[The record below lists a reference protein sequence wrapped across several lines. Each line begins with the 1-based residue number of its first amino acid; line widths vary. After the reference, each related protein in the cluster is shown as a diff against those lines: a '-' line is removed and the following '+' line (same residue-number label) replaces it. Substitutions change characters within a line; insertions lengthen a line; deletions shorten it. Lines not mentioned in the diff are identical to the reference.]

1 MALKAATQDRFFFLV
16 LIAFALVLFS
26 SCATNFPANKPFVYE
41 NTISLP
47 QNFSSNQKKELE
59 PLLLQQLHDSIRVR
73 KTSKFLFF
81 TKREITP
88 VYDSINA
95 DKSLVFIRAF
105 LNSLGYYRDSV
116 RYDTTMKVVQ
126 NQYRT
131 TVNFYIENAQMFR
144 FDSISY
150 NLLQDT
156 AEGPLRNTASR
167 QKLQEI
173 TNNSLRQ
180 SEVRKGEPFS
190 QAVLAQEIN
199 RLSEEYKNNGFLKF
213 SSEEFLVL
221 WDTVGLA
228 LIRPTLDPLEQAAQ
242 LEELRRRRANPTVDI
257 DFRLRSNDDTSRL
270 IQYHV
275 GDVTIYPDL
284 TSDTS
289 EYYPTIDTIKGYRF
303 VSYKNLFKPRKLTE
317 YVFLNRGDLY
327 RNSNVLKT
335 QNRFSGLN
343 SWRSV
348 VVLPVPRP
356 GVDTVDF
363 EIKMTPAS
371 RYLLTANLE
380 GSRNLTPL
388 VPTGNLLGVGANFSI
403 LNRNFLRAANLFTN
417 NFRYGVELNV
427 ASSQNFIQTLQFSY
441 SGTVQ
446 FPRKIPSRLPNFNF
460 IPYER
465 VRTIVSAN
473 FAYTNRLNFFT
484 VSTFNTSWGYEF
496 AWKNK
501 LLNIRFPNI
510 EYNDLSRGPN
520 LEKLI
525 QNNRSFAYLFSKG
538 LILSNI
544 YNLNFVRG
552 GKTLTVLT
560 SMSFEHAGL
569 IASASIFK
577 SKFMDS
583 NLYRFVKF
591 DAERTWT
598 IKIRRSALAFR
609 VFGGVGIPIPRNPLD
624 SLNMNL
630 PFFRQYIAGGPNSM
644 RAWGIRRLGPGSSVK
659 SFDRDQAPD
668 RFGDMRIEAN
678 AEYRFYLANV
688 SGVTLNGALF
698 VDVGN
703 VWFLRENRGF
713 PNGEFNLARFGK
725 DIAIGT
731 GTGLRIDFSFLKL
744 RFDYAF
750 KVKDPTP
757 ANIEDQ
763 NKWFHKWQLLGGQLQ
778 FGIDYPF

>member
-1 MALKAATQDRFFFLV
+1 MALKAATQDRLFFIILT
-16 LIAFALVLFS
+16 AFALMLFS

-41 NTISLP
+41 NSISLP
-47 QNFSSNQKKELE
+47 KNFSRNEQKELE

-95 DKSLVFIRAF
+95 DKSLVFISSF

-116 RYDTTMKVVQ
+116 RYDTTMKVVD

-131 TVNFYIENAQMFR
+131 TVNFYIENAQLFR
-144 FDSISY
+144 FDSIGY

-156 AEGPLRNTASR
+156 VEGPLRNSASR

-173 TNNSLRQ
+173 TNNAMRQ

-213 SSEEFLVL
+213 SSEEFIVL

-257 DFRLRSNDDTSRL
+257 EFRLRSNDDTSRL

-275 GDVTIYPDL
+275 GNVNIYPDL
-284 TSDTS
+284 TADTS
-289 EYYPTIDTIKGYRF
+289 DYYPTIDTIGGYRF

-380 GSRNLTPL
+380 GSRNLTQL
-388 VPTGNLLGVGANFSI
+388 VSTGNLLGVGANISI
-403 LNRNFLRAANLFTN
+403 LNRNFLRAANQFTN

-427 ASSQNFIQTLQFSY
+427 SSRTNVVQTQQLSY
-441 SGTVQ
+441 SGSVQ
-446 FPRKIPSRLPNFNF
+446 FPRAIPAAAQNFFGKEKI
-460 IPYER
+460 
-465 VRTIVSAN
+465 VRTILAAN
-473 FAYTNRLNFFT
+473 VAYTDRLNFFT
-484 VSTFNTSWGYEF
+484 VGTFNTSWGYEVS
-496 AWKNK
+496 WKNR
-501 LLNIRFPNI
+501 LLNVRFPNI
-510 EYNDLSRGPN
+510 EYNSLQRGPR
-520 LEKLI
+520 LEELI
-525 QNNRSFAYLFSKG
+525 QTNRSFAYLFNRG
-538 LILSNI
+538 LILSVIGN
-544 YNLNFVRG
+544 YNWATGSRSTTNLFSISG
-552 GKTLTVLT
+552 EL
-560 SMSFEHAGL
+560 AGVPWSL
-569 IASASIFK
+569 IPSRFL
-577 SKFMDS
+577 DT
-583 NLYRFVKF
+583 NLYRFGKVDFQYTRTNKF
-591 DAERTWT
+591 
-598 IKIRRSALAFR
+598 RRSAFAFR
-609 VFGGVGIPIPRNPLD
+609 LFAGFGYPFAKNVQDTFNRY
-624 SLNMNL
+624 L

-644 RAWGIRRLGPGSSVK
+644 RAWGIRRLGPGSSVV
-659 SFDRDQAPD
+659 SFGRNVEPD
-668 RFGDMRIEAN
+668 RFGDVRFETN
-678 AEYRFYLANV
+678 AEYRFYLANI
-688 SGVTLNGALF
+688 SGVTLNGAAF
-698 VDVGN
+698 IDVGN
-703 VWFLRENRGF
+703 VWFLRENPDF
-713 PNGEFNLARFGK
+713 PNGNIQLDRFLT
-725 DIAIGT
+725 DLAIGT

-750 KVKDPTP
+750 KVKDPAP
-757 ANIEDQ
+757 ANPDEQ
-763 NKWFHKWQLLGGQLQ
+763 NKWFYKWQLLGGQLQ